1 MAGKKNSKDEEGT
14 LYEQANGD
22 PVKGYLLLKSR
33 GGNVPPNWVERYTT
47 SRKSK
52 QAEVAKA
59 LKSGLKGYA
68 TLLEWEDT
76 YKKECFYYGI
86 RALFELERDG
96 KTSY

>member
-1 MAGKKNSKDEEGT
+1 MREDIT

-33 GGNVPPNWVERYTT
+33 GGNVPPAWIERYTAA
-47 SRKSK
+47 RKK
-52 QAEVAKA
+52 QEGGLAKA
-59 LKSGLKGYA
+59 LKNGLRSYA
-68 TLLEWEDT
+68 DLLEWEET

-86 RALFELERDG
+86 RALFEIERNG